1 MRQHL
6 STASREP
13 DHPGAPAAEPEGSA
27 APAARERALTLRSL
41 LLAMLFGALG
51 CWWVMQTSVIHYSAH
66 VGGSVPP
73 IPAIATLLLLA
84 LVNPLFRRWGLNRSE
99 TLFIYT
105 FVAIA
110 VIVPDP
116 NSLLIYLFAFITA
129 PHYFNKPEMG
139 FGSAAEALPAW
150 FAPKDHA
157 LMRRFYDAEGA
168 PAVDWGAWAL
178 PLLGWAAFL
187 LALWIT
193 TYAAL
198 SLFRERWLHHDRL
211 RFPIV
216 DLVTD
221 LSAPKG
227 QTPPFL
233 LDRVMWLGFGLAAL
247 HNLLNIGA
255 AFDPKI
261 PSAGRFVDL
270 GAALTQPPWNA
281 LSPIWVSLRPE
292 IFGIGYLISLDVLFT
307 AWLSYLLLRLSNVA
321 RTAMGHEVVSTP
333 YDYQEM
339 AAGAYVGIFAAL
351 VWLARKPLWNAVV
364 GVRCWVLGATPPDP
378 PSERGGSARRLPP
391 DSAALLA
398 ALAGFA
404 YMVWWLWRAG
414 MGWWVAVLYLGL
426 IVSFAL
432 VYSRIRAET
441 GAPLMFLFPFWQQQK
456 MLLHFLGGTTLA
468 QSGPATLPILAA
480 LGFLAR
486 GSFPQYA
493 AFQLEAMEMG
503 ERVRARSRHMAA
515 GVFLALLFGLAVGYY
530 LVLTNAY
537 RLGFNQ
543 LDGGGG
549 GGGYRVFLAR
559 QQFSE
564 IAQWQSGRQASPDL
578 SLILQTLLGL
588 GIAVGINLLRTSWLG
603 SPLHPLGFAMSASYG
618 FHLWA
623 PFLAVW
629 LCKLFILKAGGMRL
643 YRRLIPFFLGIVL
656 GHYMVSG
663 ILWGGLSVFAPGLTH
678 QYVVHFS

>member
-1 MRQHL
+1 MNNPLEQPRNEAEATEQYRAAVEQPARQ
-6 STASREP
+6 
-13 DHPGAPAAEPEGSA
+13 
-27 APAARERALTLRSL
+27 ERALTLRSF

-51 CWWVMQTSVIHYSAH
+51 CWWVVQTSVIHYSAH

-73 IPAIATLLLLA
+73 IPAIAALLLLA
-84 LVNPLFRRWGLNRSE
+84 LINPLFRRWGLNRGE
-99 TLFIYT
+99 TLFIYV

-116 NSLLIYLFAFITA
+116 NTLLIYLFAFITV

-139 FGSAAEALPAW
+139 FGNAAEALPPW

-157 LMRRFYDAEGA
+157 LMRRFYDAEGS
-168 PAVDWGAWAL
+168 PSVDWAAWAL

-187 LALWIT
+187 FALWVT

-270 GAALTQPPWNA
+270 GAALSQPPWDS
-281 LSPIWVSLRPE
+281 LKPIWVSLRPE
-292 IFGIGYLISLDVLFT
+292 IFGIGYLISVDVLFT
-307 AWLSYLLLRLSNVA
+307 AWLSYILLRLSNVA
-321 RTAMGHEVVSTP
+321 RTALGYEVVSTA

-339 AAGAYVGIFAAL
+339 AAGAYIGIFVAL
-351 VWLARKPLWNAVV
+351 VWLARQPLWNAVV
-364 GVRCWVLGATPPDP
+364 GVRRSVFGVGPHTAHHTPD
-378 PSERGGSARRLPP
+378 AF
-391 DSAALLA
+391 ALLA
-398 ALAGFA
+398 ALAGFG

-456 MLLHFLGGTTLA
+456 LLINFIGGSALA
-468 QSGPATLPILAA
+468 QSGPATLPILAMT
-480 LGFLAR
+480 GFLAR
-486 GSFPQYA
+486 GAFPQYA
-493 AFQLEAMEMG
+493 AFQLEAMEIG
-503 ERVRARSRHMAA
+503 ERARIRPRHITV
-515 GVFLALLFGLAVGYY
+515 GVLFAILFGLLVGYY
-530 LVLTNAY
+530 LVLSNAY
-537 RLGFNQ
+537 RYGFNQ

-559 QQFSE
+559 QQFGE
-564 IAQWQSGRQASPDL
+564 IAQWQSGRQASPDI

-588 GIAVGINLLRTSWLG
+588 GIAVGINLLRASWLG
-603 SPLHPLGFAMSASYG
+603 CPLHPLGFAMAASYG

-623 PFLAVW
+623 PFIAVW
-629 LCKLFILKAGGMRL
+629 LCKLFILKAGGMKL